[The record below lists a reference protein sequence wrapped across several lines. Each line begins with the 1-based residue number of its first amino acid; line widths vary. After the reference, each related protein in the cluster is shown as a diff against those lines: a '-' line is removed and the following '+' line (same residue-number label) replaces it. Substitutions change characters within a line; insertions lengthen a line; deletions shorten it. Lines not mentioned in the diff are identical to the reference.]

1 MSDCLDRAS
10 SAGLGWPMPP
20 TPTDAALEAML
31 FARVGIAAA
40 TRRGAEPDPP
50 FIVSC
55 ADAASH

>member
-1 MSDCLDRAS
+1 
-10 SAGLGWPMPP
+10 MPP